1 MNLAKALAVVWL
13 GLVSP
18 STSSAD
24 DTALRSLRV
33 ELPGQEHNAIKTSW
47 PGIGC
52 WFMTA
57 PDFEPDGFKRFVD
70 LHEKHSGYELLTT
83 SIRHHV
89 EVTQPAVHDQIKRAA
104 EYARAHG
111 MRVVMDLDVRLARQA
126 FMEKHPD
133 EMQEIVRLREV
144 ALQADGQAMLKIPA
158 ITLADHYTPTTL
170 GVRAYETISA
180 RLLRVYSYATN
191 ETGIDPNSVQEIT
204 RRCLVTQ
211 ADTNGLSVA
220 ISGEVTDAGRIACV
234 LAAFTLFT
242 PDVFAPH
249 LIEFERNILK
259 QYADVPLA
267 GACKDEW
274 GFPGRFAPRPD
285 DIYFSKALARDYEH
299 RRPGHDLTRDL
310 LLMLRPQSDLEG
322 ERAAAI
328 NHYME
333 MNWQRN
339 AEIETAF
346 YKSIKQVFGPQA
358 MAATHPTWYPDP
370 GTREEVFKN
379 GLHWWAA
386 RRDLAQTD
394 ETTPFAAR
402 TALAKKWN
410 SPTWV
415 NMFYNR
421 ELSTYGEE
429 IWRHALGGGRINY
442 HPLWPPPA
450 NAQADHLTTSLLAG
464 PLQAADARIRLLNFI
479 STAPIDCP
487 VAVVFGHPSALN
499 WAGSGLADTGMKVA
513 NRLWEEGFY
522 ADLIP
527 SSEIAAGNL
536 KLARDGTL
544 QYGPQRYAAAVF
556 YRPEYERAGVA
567 KFFRQAARANR
578 TALFR
583 VGEWTRD
590 FEGQPFDAARQLPAE
605 MRTLDAEAAARAAI
619 AAARAGG
626 ITPQT
631 TGTQRKSAFPSS
643 MMPKP
648 SGQCRLLDGTVI
660 LASGEHDVMGDPI
673 QKTITMAG
681 KEITFDAIG
690 VAAVRLDRKGEVAAL
705 AAGGMRYFGSPN
717 LKISLGQP
725 VDLAAWREASGHWRG
740 VVQGRSGPLPKAL
753 SGLTTNW
760 IRLGVPEPMNPD
772 AR

>member
-1 MNLAKALAVVWL
+1 MKIPAAVSL
-13 GLVSP
+13 GLAFLV
-18 STSSAD
+18 TANAD
-24 DTALRSLRV
+24 EAGVRSLRV
-33 ELPGQEHNAIKTSW
+33 ELPAQEHNVIKTSW

-52 WFMTA
+52 WFLTA
-57 PDFEPDGFKRFVD
+57 PDFEPDGFKRFID
-70 LHEKHSGYELLTT
+70 LHKKHSGYELLTT

-89 EVTQPAVHDQIKRAA
+89 EVTEPAVHDQIKRAA

-126 FMEKHPD
+126 FSEKHPD

-144 ALQADGQAMLKIPA
+144 ALQPDGQATLKIPA
-158 ITLADHYTPTTL
+158 MTLADHYTPTTL

-191 ETGIDPNSVQEIT
+191 MAGIDPDSVQDLT
-204 RRCLVTQ
+204 SRCLVTQ
-211 ADTNGLSVA
+211 SDTNGLSVK
-220 ISGEVTDAGRIACV
+220 ISSGTAGQGRTACV

-274 GFPGRFAPRPD
+274 GFPGRFAPRLD
-285 DIYFSKALARDYEH
+285 DVWFSPAMARAYAK
-299 RRPGHDLTRDL
+299 RRPGRELTRDL
-310 LLMLRPQSDLEG
+310 LLMFRPHRGGDG
-322 ERAAAI
+322 ARAAAI

-333 MNWQRN
+333 LNRQRN

-410 SPTWV
+410 SPIWV
-415 NMFYNR
+415 NMFYDR

-429 IWRHALGGGRINY
+429 LWRHALGGGRINY

-450 NAQADHLTTSLLAG
+450 NAQPDHLTTSLLAS

-499 WAGSGLADTGMKVA
+499 WAGAGLADVGAIVA

-544 QYGPQRYAAAVF
+544 QYGPQRYAAAVL
-556 YRPEYERAGVA
+556 YHPECERVGVA
-567 KFFRQAARANR
+567 KFFRRAARANR

-605 MRTLDAEAAARAAI
+605 MKTLDAEAAAHAAI
-619 AAARAGG
+619 EVARTGG
-626 ITPQT
+626 IRPQT

-705 AAGGMRYFGSPN
+705 AAGGMRHFGSPN
-717 LKISLGQP
+717 LKIWLGQP
-725 VDLAAWREASGHWRG
+725 IDLAVWRGAQDEWRG
-740 VVQGRSGPLPKAL
+740 VVQGWNGPLPEAL

-760 IRLGVPEPMNPD
+760 IRLRLPEPMNPD